1 MSDTSG
7 IEPRTPAAA
16 GPPGPPGPA
25 GSAPTGTLASTTN
38 PTTFLA
44 RRDVGLSAHDGSEA
58 SAAALLGGG
67 RCVTGGAA
75 AATVTYYPAGGLAP
89 VGVTG
94 WDVNV
99 PLFPNASGGMVPR
112 GHASLTGIYSRECGI
127 YDGADFAVSIGPL
140 EGF

>member
-1 MSDTSG
+1 M
-7 IEPRTPAAA
+7 
-16 GPPGPPGPA
+16 
-25 GSAPTGTLASTTN
+25 
-38 PTTFLA
+38 
-44 RRDVGLSAHDGSEA
+44 
-58 SAAALLGGG
+58 
-67 RCVTGGAA
+67 CVTGGAA

-127 YDGADFAVSIGPL
+127 LRRG
-140 EGF
+140 GFRGQHRAAGGF